1 MNPAE
6 LYTQLATQA
15 PKRETPV
22 VEPEDNFVLP
32 ELTEAEE
39 KELGDYIQQAY
50 SMYEGLPPAQ
60 QFIADVAPGTGEAI
74 SAYEAK
80 KFGEETKEA
89 FQEGKYG
96 EAALKAG
103 LTGLSALGAI
113 PIIGAAARVP
123 KAAAKTVAKKIL
135 KEKVE
140 TPKDTD
146 KLNIRRDKTAIVTTK
161 STYEKINKLFDK
173 LNVKNVHD
181 FGSGLGIGTKQFK
194 NKKVTGHEPFVDIDR
209 IKKLKGRE
217 PDYRTA
223 DEVLKNEGVKSKDGV
238 VNLSVLNVIENPAE
252 RRKVISDIGSLI
264 KDNGYG
270 LITARPF
277 STVAGEAKKANAKKF
292 GDGFLFG
299 KGDEKTFQTGF
310 NQKQLENLVQ
320 ETLGKDFNVAKAP
333 KVDGKDISGVS
344 VLITKG
350 TPDLKTKGGS
360 TVKRGGVVKNVEYPV
375 GKNIGGAIYFH
386 KDYISRQPKELQ
398 DIYNKAIN
406 KLPKDFNFKTI
417 KYDYSNK
424 NIRFEEAPDFD
435 TAREPKVGKNIT
447 ITPEGD
453 VGKIKDSDLIYHH
466 KWTWVDNDYP
476 GFDVKKEYNWSREW
490 LDKGVDPGAG
500 RKNKWEENLKKAKLP
515 MERN

>member
-6 LYTQLATQA
+6 LYTQLATSI
-15 PKRETPV
+15 PKKK
-22 VEPEDNFVLP
+22 EPTRSLKEGVGIQDVP
-32 ELTEAEE
+32 ELTREQLQDILT
-39 KELGDYIQQAY
+39 LG
-50 SMYEGLPPAQ
+50 AQ
-60 QFIADVAPGTGEAI
+60 MLSGSDIAREIGASKLEPTI
-74 SAYEAK
+74 SEDI
-80 KFGEETKEA
+80 
-89 FQEGKYG
+89 QEGRISD
-96 EAALKAG
+96 AALKGVGTASDVALAASPFLGPAG
-103 LTGLSALGAI
+103 LVVGPVALGA
-113 PIIGAAARVP
+113 
-123 KAAAKTVAKKIL
+123 KAATKAL
-135 KEKVE
+135 KSKLS
-140 TPKDTD
+140 KDTD
-146 KLNIRRDKTAIVTTK
+146 KPNIRRDKTAIVTTK

-194 NKKVTGHEPFVDIDR
+194 NKKVTSHEPFADIDR

-217 PDYRTA
+217 PDYTTA

-277 STVAGEAKKANAKKF
+277 STVAGEAKRANAKKF

-320 ETLGKDFNVAKAP
+320 ETLGKDFNVVKAP
-333 KVDGKDISGVS
+333 KVDGEPISGTS
-344 VLITKG
+344 VLITRG

-386 KDYISRQPKELQ
+386 KDYISKQPKELQ

-417 KYDYSNK
+417 KYDYNNK

-476 GFDVKKEYNWSREW
+476 GFDVKKEHNWSREW

>member
-1 MNPAE
+1 MNKINE
-6 LYTQLATQA
+6 LYTQLATDIPQSD
-15 PKRETPV
+15 RPV
-22 VEPEDNFVLP
+22 AVPEDNFVLP
-32 ELTEAEE
+32 ELDEAQQ
-39 KELGDYIQQAY
+39 KELGDYINQAY
-50 SMYEGLPPAQ
+50 SMYEGLSPAQ
-60 QFIADVAPGTGEAI
+60 RLVAEVAPGTGEAI

-140 TPKDTD
+140 APKQEFTSAKTSRPQIAAIFKD
-146 KLNIRRDKTAIVTTK
+146 KNFDIKPGEINIDIGGGK
-161 STYEKINKLFDK
+161 FDK
-173 LNVKNVHD
+173 
-181 FGSGLGIGTKQFK
+181 GSDYLKK
-194 NKKVTGHEPFVDIDR
+194 NKKATNLVYDKFNRSTEHNDKVLNTIS
-209 IKKLKGRE
+209 KK
-217 PDYRTA
+217 PADTA
-223 DEVLKNEGVKSKDGV
+223 TVAN
-238 VNLSVLNVIENPAE
+238 VLNVIKEPEIRNS
-252 RRKVISDIGSLI
+252 VI
-264 KDNGYG
+264 K
-270 LITARPF
+270 
-277 STVAGEAKKANAKKF
+277 EAKDFTKKDGKAFFITYEKK
-292 GDGFLFG
+292 GTGVGEMTKDGFQTNMKTKDYIPEIEKVFG
-299 KGDEKTFQTGF
+299 KGNVELKGKTI
-310 NQKQLENLVQ
+310 
-320 ETLGKDFNVAKAP
+320 VA
-333 KVDGKDISGVS
+333 
-344 VLITKG
+344 TKG
-350 TPDLKTKGGS
+350 TAPLKTKGGS

-417 KYDYSNK
+417 KYDYNNK

-476 GFDVKKEYNWSREW
+476 GFDVKKEHNWSREW